1 MSVAPRLDHAA
12 IADALPDSSKQVS
25 VVAKFECGTD
35 EMEIPLIEM
44 VQQHSEPF
52 GLAQIDIFD

>member
-1 MSVAPRLDHAA
+1 MSVAPRLDHAG

-25 VVAKFECGTD
+25 VVAKLECGTD
-35 EMEIPLIEM
+35 EM

-52 GLAQIDIFD
+52 GMAQIDIFD